1 LSRPHRLPLG
11 EAILDVV
18 VVGAGPAGSA
28 AAAVLAGLG
37 RQVHLLE
44 AARFPRDK
52 VCGDVLLPE
61 LAGWVER
68 LGGDWDALSAGAV
81 EVAACRYTV
90 PSGRSVTG
98 RFADGRG
105 QVHPWR
111 ILQRRIFDERLAR
124 HAARRGARLLEGHRV
139 VELQREGDRTR
150 LRVITPHGERTLQA
164 RLVIAADGA
173 GSRVARVSGLRPDA
187 GDRPSNR
194 FVALRTY
201 VPWSALATAP
211 GERSGARQTMEV
223 IADRR
228 LLPGCAWIL
237 PAPGGV
243 ANVGLGMVA
252 ADRAH
257 RGVHLQA
264 LFSELFGE
272 LLQGRLAGRFDLAA
286 AAAPVGWRLPG
297 GMPDRRCTADGLL
310 LAGDAAGMIDPF
322 TGHGI
327 HTAVQSGIYAAEAA
341 DQALARGQLT
351 AEGEPLRGYERRW
364 RRALA
369 DDFRIGRWLQRC
381 HARPVL
387 AELAAWRA
395 AGSARWADR
404 FLGLVGHAVPRRQAL
419 SLGMLRA
426 ALGPS
431 GRWPVPAGPEAL
443 GVVGDGVVDGV
454 VDGGAGG
461 DRFAP

>member
-1 LSRPHRLPLG
+1 LSPIHRFPSRALPL
-11 EAILDVV
+11 ADSVLDVV
-18 VVGAGPAGSA
+18 IVGAGPAGSA

-37 RQVHLLE
+37 RHVHLLE
-44 AARFPRDK
+44 AAHFPRDK

-68 LGGDWDALSAGAV
+68 LGGDWQALTAGAV
-81 EVAACRYTV
+81 EVTACRYTV

-105 QVHPWR
+105 RVHPWR
-111 ILQRRIFDERLAR
+111 ILQRRVFDERLAR
-124 HAARRGARLLEGHRV
+124 HAERRGACLHEGHRV
-139 VELQREGDRTR
+139 SDLRREDGLTR
-150 LRVITPHGERTLQA
+150 LQVTTPQGEQALQA

-173 GSRVARVSGLRPDA
+173 GSRVARASGLRPDA
-187 GDRPSNR
+187 ADRASNR

-201 VPWSALATAP
+201 VPWPEVSTP
-211 GERSGARQTMEV
+211 HGEPAEARQVMEV

-228 LLPGCAWIL
+228 LLPGCAWVL

-252 ADRAH
+252 ADRAR
-257 RGVHLQA
+257 RGTRLQ
-264 LFSELFGE
+264 ELFGE
-272 LLQGRLAGRFDLAA
+272 LFGELFAGLSQGRWPGEFELAA
-286 AAAPVGWRLPG
+286 APAPVGWRLPG
-297 GMPDRRCTADGLL
+297 GAPARRCTADGLL
-310 LAGDAAGMIDPF
+310 LVGDAAGMIDPF

-351 AEGEPLRGYERRW
+351 AEAEPLRGYERRW
-364 RRALA
+364 KAALA
-369 DDFRIGRWLQRC
+369 EDFRIGRWLQRC

-404 FLGLVGHAVPRRQAL
+404 FLGLVGHAVPRREAL
-419 SLGMLRA
+419 SFGMLRA
-426 ALGPS
+426 ALGPA
-431 GRWPVPAGPEAL
+431 GRWPPAVTPQAPG
-443 GVVGDGVVDGV
+443 
-454 VDGGAGG
+454 GGAGG